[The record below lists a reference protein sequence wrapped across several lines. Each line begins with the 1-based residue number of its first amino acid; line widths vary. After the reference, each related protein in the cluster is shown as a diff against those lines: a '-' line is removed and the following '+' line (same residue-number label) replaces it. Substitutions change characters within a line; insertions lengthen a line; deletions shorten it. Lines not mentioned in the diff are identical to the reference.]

1 MSIQAAFIGVVVI
14 WSTTPLA
21 IQWSSTGGGYLF
33 GVASRM
39 VLGLFVCLVLIALFL
54 GQMLNDE
61 IIGPREWAGTF
72 VILLGLA
79 IFEWGEGWLRFFY
92 ARAEGNRN

>member
-39 VLGLFVCLVLIALFL
+39 VLGLFVCLVLIALFSRRMRWHRDALLTYLAGGL
-54 GQMLNDE
+54 GIWGAMTSVYWGAQH
-61 IIGPREWAGTF
+61 IPS
-72 VILLGLA
+72 GLVSV
-79 IFEWGEGWLRFFY
+79 
-92 ARAEGNRN
+92 